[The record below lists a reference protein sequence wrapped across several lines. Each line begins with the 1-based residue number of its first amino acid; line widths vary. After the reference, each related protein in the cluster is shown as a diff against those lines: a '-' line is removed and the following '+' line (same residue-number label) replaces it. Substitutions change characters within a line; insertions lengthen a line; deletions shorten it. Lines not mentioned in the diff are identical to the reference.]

1 MSIVASQI
9 AASHKVHQKIIAVL
23 LLISP
28 LFLFNI
34 GSSQAAGP
42 NKPSIPTNLSV
53 IYNSGSYLISWTG
66 EASTT
71 TGYELKWQR
80 LENGHWKWKSHG
92 TPVNQGDTSSWELT
106 GISRNDVYRF
116 SIRALN
122 GRSKSSWTAWLE
134 VSGASQNNLPV
145 ANAGSDLSAIAGH
158 LVTLDG
164 TASTDTD
171 GDSLSYSWQLLV
183 RPVGSQA
190 TITSLNSPT
199 PGFTPDVAGQYQI
212 ELVVNDGKE
221 NSLLDQLVINTVANS
236 IPVAN
241 AGSDQTVAPG
251 QTVILDGTA
260 SSDQDG
266 DSLSYSWSLIEKPA
280 GSVASLTDPVTSS
293 PAFTVDLSGQYVT
306 QLIVNDGL
314 ADSDPVTVAI
324 SVTSLNLTVISPQDN
339 SYTSNSHITVTG
351 TVEDVDPNNK
361 NIGVRI
367 NNQLAVIDR
376 STTPLTYIARVP
388 LQPGQQTISV
398 MATAQLGE
406 VAIKDLTVTRNPGGG
421 YAVDIEPTN
430 GVSPLATELSLSLA
444 DPYNNVFVSVAVDF
458 DDDGF
463 DDFTYDGIEYTA
475 AGNIIVHPMDL
486 SQEISFTYTE
496 PGIYQAKV
504 KVLDFLSLN
513 NQGTALTEHIVP
525 VEVINDTLDESLYT
539 SIWNSMNAAVVAGDI
554 ALAETAFSRGSRKKF
569 TPLLT
574 ALQPYFQQILNS
586 YTDWQVVTNLPG
598 YKEFVLN
605 RTVNGENRVYF
616 VTFIQDHTGVW
627 RITSM

>member
-1 MSIVASQI
+1 MSIVAS
-9 AASHKVHQKIIAVL
+9 HKVDQTIIAL
-23 LLISP
+23 LFLISP
-28 LFLFNI
+28 LFMFNI

-42 NKPSIPTNLSV
+42 NKLSIPKNLSV
-53 IYNSGSYLISWTG
+53 IYNSGSYLISWTAD
-66 EASTT
+66 ASISI
-71 TGYELKWQR
+71 GYELKWQR
-80 LENGHWKWKSHG
+80 LENRHWKWESHG
-92 TPVNQGDTSSWELT
+92 TPVNQGDSSSWLLT
-106 GISRNDVYRF
+106 GVARNDIYRF

-145 ANAGSDLSAIAGH
+145 AYAGPDLSAIAEH
-158 LVTLDG
+158 LLTLDG
-164 TASTDTD
+164 SASTDAD

-183 RPVGSQA
+183 RPVNSQA
-190 TITSLNSPT
+190 MIANMNSPT
-199 PGFTPDVAGQYQI
+199 PDFTPDVAGQYQI
-212 ELVVNDGKE
+212 NLVVNDGKE
-221 NSLLDQLVINTVANS
+221 YSIPDQLIINAVVNNL
-236 IPVAN
+236 PVAN
-241 AGSDQTVAPG
+241 AGSDQTVKPG
-251 QTVILDGTA
+251 QTIILDGTA

-266 DSLSYSWSLIEKPA
+266 DSLTYSWSLIEKPA
-280 GSVASLTDPVTSS
+280 GSAASLTDTFTSS
-293 PAFTVDLSGQYVT
+293 PTFTVDLSGQYVAL
-306 QLIVNDGL
+306 LIVNDGY
-314 ADSDPVTVAI
+314 ADSNPVTVTI
-324 SVTSLNLTVISPQDN
+324 SVTSLNLTVLSPQGN
-339 SYTSNSHITVTG
+339 SNTSNSYITVTG
-351 TVEDVDPNNK
+351 TVEDVYPNNK

-367 NNQLAVIDR
+367 NNQLAVIDH
-376 STTPLTYIARVP
+376 SATPLKYIARVP
-388 LQPGQQTISV
+388 LQPGQQTISI
-398 MATAQLGE
+398 MATTQLGE

-430 GVSPLATELSLSLA
+430 GVSPLATALSLSLA
-444 DPYNNVFVSVAVDF
+444 DPYNNVFVSVVVDF

-475 AGNIIVHPMDL
+475 AGNIIVHPIDL
-486 SQEISFTYTE
+486 SKKISFTYTE

-513 NQGTALTEHIVP
+513 NQGTAPTEHIVP
-525 VEVINDTLDESLYT
+525 VEVINASLDESLYT

-554 ALAETAFSRGSRKKF
+554 ALAETAFSRGSKKKF

-574 ALQPYFQQILNS
+574 ALQPFFQQILNS